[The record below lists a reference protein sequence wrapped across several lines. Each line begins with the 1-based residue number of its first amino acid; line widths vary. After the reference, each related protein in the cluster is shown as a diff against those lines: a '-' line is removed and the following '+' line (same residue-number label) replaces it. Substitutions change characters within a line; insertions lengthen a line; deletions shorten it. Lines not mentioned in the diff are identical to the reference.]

1 MRPPLPPL
9 RSIPPGPRVFAPGRP
24 VTCLHL
30 TSDLSCPSTPPS
42 ASLTFK
48 PRHVTRPR
56 STPKPDSVA
65 PRLSSSALQHSSD
78 PGTLLLIPCGTSEKL
93 LPCFPEVSPSGFG
106 YPLGDFSPQ
115 ILGSLSQLPTLLG
128 FPSRSFPL
136 PQRSVKRF
144 HPTSP
149 LLRFCPKPHRPR
161 TGASAVSSRHES
173 RTPLRARID

>member
-24 VTCLHL
+24 VKCLHP

-48 PRHVTRPR
+48 PRHFARPR

-78 PGTLLLIPCGTSEKL
+78 PRTLLFIPCGTSEKL
-93 LPCFPEVSPSGFG
+93 LPCLSEVPPSGFG
-106 YPLGDFSPQ
+106 YPLGDFSP
-115 ILGSLSQLPTLLG
+115 SDPREPLSAPNAPGLPLSKLSSSTAIG
-128 FPSRSFPL
+128 ETFPSHLSALAL
-136 PQRSVKRF
+136 PSETSSASDRRF
-144 HPTSP
+144 SGFLPP
-149 LLRFCPKPHRPR
+149 
-161 TGASAVSSRHES
+161 
-173 RTPLRARID
+173 

>member
-1 MRPPLPPL
+1 LRPPLPPL
-9 RSIPPGPRVFAPGRP
+9 RSIPPGLRVLAPGRP
-24 VTCLHL
+24 VKCLHP

-56 STPKPDSVA
+56 STPKPDSAA
-65 PRLSSSALQHSSD
+65 PRLSSSALQHTSD
-78 PGTLLLIPCGTSEKL
+78 PGTLLFIPCRTSEKL
-93 LPCFPEVSPSGFG
+93 LPCSSEVSPSGFG

-115 ILGSLSQLPTLLG
+115 ILGSLFQLPTLLG

-149 LLRFCPKPHRPR
+149 LLRFPPKPHRPR
-161 TGASAVSSRHES
+161 TGASAASSRHES
-173 RTPLRARID
+173 RTPYAPG